1 VIDRTVAPYLYAA
14 VVVVGSGLAVPVFAQ
29 ASSTL
34 SRSSPSV
41 EIALPPRTEGA
52 LLEVKVIAV
61 RNPDDVPVSLRV
73 LLQDAQR
80 RAPPEDVMRF
90 ALFPPDRPGASVAR
104 PDDAL
109 ERLRRSLGV
118 APTRLVALVT
128 FDLSAGDVPTAPR
141 AELQV
146 EATWTG
152 PPPAPE
158 RR

>member
-1 VIDRTVAPYLYAA
+1 
-14 VVVVGSGLAVPVFAQ
+14 VVVGGLTMPVSAQ

-73 LLQDAQR
+73 MLQDAQR
-80 RAPPEDVMRF
+80 RAAPEDVMRF
-90 ALFPPDRPGASVAR
+90 ALFPANQPGASVAR

-118 APTRLVALVT
+118 APTRLVAHVA
-128 FDLSAGDVPTAPR
+128 FDLSAGDVPAAPR
-141 AELQV
+141 AELQI

-152 PPPAPE
+152 PPHAPE